1 MVEFLK
7 NKFVF
12 YEQMFREAKTV
23 GAFASA
29 SRAVAEEIASPIKR
43 KRGQRLNVLEVGAG
57 TGALTK
63 AVVEKLG
70 PGDTLTLVEI
80 NPHFVQV
87 LRELFRTRPGG
98 PEITIFD
105 QDIEAL
111 PREARYDVIVSS
123 LPLMNFPP
131 DKVRRIYD
139 LYLERLVPGGT
150 ISYFDYWAKELRTFV
165 TPRPEREQMREA
177 LRIQREY
184 SDKYEVHKRVIPWNV
199 MPACV
204 HHLRRD

>member
-1 MVEFLK
+1 MVKFLK
-7 NKFVF
+7 NQIVF
-12 YEQMFREAKTV
+12 YEQMIRQARTV
-23 GAFASA
+23 GAFGSA
-29 SRAVAEEIASPIKR
+29 SRAVAEEIASPIVR
-43 KRGQRLNVLEVGAG
+43 KRDQRLRVLEVGAG

-63 AVVEKLG
+63 AIIERLG
-70 PGDTLTLVEI
+70 PGDSLVLCEI
-80 NPHFVQV
+80 NPHFVLV
-87 LRELFRTRPGG
+87 LREVFRTRPGG

-105 QDIEAL
+105 RDIEDL
-111 PREARYDVIVSS
+111 PREDRYDVIVSS
-123 LPLMNFPP
+123 LPLMNFSP

-150 ISYFDYWAKELRTFV
+150 ISYFDYWAKELSTFV
-165 TPRPEREQMREA
+165 TAGPERRRIRET

-184 SDKYEVHKRVIPWNV
+184 ADKYEVHKRVIPWNV